1 MKNFM
6 IFVYLAA
13 LLFNFCNLKAQ
24 DLQSLEKK
32 YNYLAEKLQQED
44 SILTV
49 LKNSLSDRA
58 RQIDYEKKK
67 SSADRNKITSLMSN
81 SINLS
86 SQIEH
91 QQKKVQNI
99 FTELEAVKHS
109 LNSIYGENLEKLQI
123 RKKAAKNSQET
134 SSIDSEILLLM
145 GKKLAVMPYMPKF
158 SSDPGRIKSLE
169 ISGLSGKEKD
179 IYEAYLK
186 TALNETETQ
195 LNQVNIVYRETEQVL
210 KLRKKTRKFLQEA
223 EMERG
228 IHPAGKVNNSMTP
241 SSAGNEKDSHD
252 FPGYV
257 SSTAQRNTT
266 DMIQSQALL
275 FSQLNPERSREIE
288 RSLKT
293 IIDTSGKKF
302 SLNAYFN
309 LLKDLKRSLE
319 DYRNMLLSK
328 TGSSR

>member
-13 LLFNFCNLKAQ
+13 LLFTFCNLNAQ
-24 DLQSLEKK
+24 DIQSLEKK

-109 LNSIYGENLEKLQI
+109 LNSIYGENLEKLQS
-123 RKKAAKNSQET
+123 RKKAAKNSQEI

-228 IHPAGKVNNSMTP
+228 IHPAGKVNNSTV
-241 SSAGNEKDSHD
+241 AGVSGEKDSHV
-252 FPGYV
+252 FPGYE
-257 SSTAQRNTT
+257 SSSAQRNTT

>member
-1 MKNFM
+1 MRSF
-6 IFVYLAA
+6 
-13 LLFNFCNLKAQ
+13 KA
-24 DLQSLEKK
+24 
-32 YNYLAEKLQQED
+32 
-44 SILTV
+44 V
-49 LKNSLSDRA
+49 
-58 RQIDYEKKK
+58 
-67 SSADRNKITSLMSN
+67 
-81 SINLS
+81 
-86 SQIEH
+86 
-91 QQKKVQNI
+91 
-99 FTELEAVKHS
+99 
-109 LNSIYGENLEKLQI
+109 
-123 RKKAAKNSQET
+123 KAAKNSQEI

-179 IYEAYLK
+179 IYDAYLK

-210 KLRKKTRKFLQEA
+210 KLRKKTHKFLQEA

-228 IHPAGKVNNSMTP
+228 IHPAGKVNNSTV
-241 SSAGNEKDSHD
+241 AGVSGEKDSHV
-252 FPGYV
+252 FPGYE
-257 SSTAQRNTT
+257 SSSAQRNTT

>member
-13 LLFNFCNLKAQ
+13 LLFTFCNLNAQ
-24 DLQSLEKK
+24 DIQSLEKK

-109 LNSIYGENLEKLQI
+109 LNSIYGENLEKLQS
-123 RKKAAKNSQET
+123 RKKAAKNSQEI

-179 IYEAYLK
+179 IYDAYLK

-228 IHPAGKVNNSMTP
+228 IHPAGKVNNSTV
-241 SSAGNEKDSHD
+241 AGVSGEKDSHV
-252 FPGYV
+252 FPGYE
-257 SSTAQRNTT
+257 SSSAQRNTT

>member
-1 MKNFM
+1 M

-13 LLFNFCNLKAQ
+13 LLFTFCNLNAQ
-24 DLQSLEKK
+24 DIQSLEKK

-109 LNSIYGENLEKLQI
+109 LNSIYGENLEKLQS
-123 RKKAAKNSQET
+123 RKKAAKNSQEI

-228 IHPAGKVNNSMTP
+228 IHPAGKVNNSTV
-241 SSAGNEKDSHD
+241 AGVSGEKDSHV
-252 FPGYV
+252 FPGYE
-257 SSTAQRNTT
+257 SSSAQRNTT

>member
-1 MKNFM
+1 M

-13 LLFNFCNLKAQ
+13 LLFTFCNLKAQ
-24 DLQSLEKK
+24 DIQSLEKK

-109 LNSIYGENLEKLQI
+109 LNSIYGENLEKLQS
-123 RKKAAKNSQET
+123 RKKAAKNSQEI

-179 IYEAYLK
+179 IYDAYLK

-210 KLRKKTRKFLQEA
+210 KLRKKTHKFLQEA

-228 IHPAGKVNNSMTP
+228 IHPAGKVNNSTV
-241 SSAGNEKDSHD
+241 AGVSGEKDSHV
-252 FPGYV
+252 FPGYE
-257 SSTAQRNTT
+257 SSSAQRNTT